1 MTRSVKIHE
10 SWMAVLQQEFEQDYF
25 KKLTEFVRTQYTLG
39 KVFPPP
45 GKIFNAFDLCPFDQ
59 VKVVI
64 LGQDP
69 YHGEGQA
76 HGLAFSVQD
85 GIKAPPSLKNIR
97 KEIQSDLG
105 VPSAF
110 QGSLEGWARQGIL
123 LLNTTLTVRAGEA
136 GSHQGQGWEKFTDAV
151 IQAISD
157 KKEDVV
163 FLLWGNHAQKKEAL
177 IDAQKHLILKAAH
190 PSPLSAY
197 NGFFGCRHFS
207 QANAH
212 LQKRGERVIVW

>member
-1 MTRSVKIHE
+1 MTRPVKIHE
-10 SWMAVLQQEFEQDYF
+10 SWVPVLQQEFEQDYF
-25 KKLTEFVRTQYTLG
+25 KKLSGFVRAQYTLG

-45 GKIFNAFDLCPFDQ
+45 GKIFNAFDLCHFDQ
-59 VKVVI
+59 VRVVI

-123 LLNTTLTVRAGEA
+123 LLNATLTVRAGEA
-136 GSHQGQGWEKFTDAV
+136 GSHQGQGWELFTDAV
-151 IQAISD
+151 IRAISE
-157 KKEDVV
+157 KKEGVV
-163 FLLWGNHAQKKEAL
+163 FLLWGNHAQKKGAL
-177 IDAQKHLILKAAH
+177 IDPKKHLVLKAAH
-190 PSPLSAY
+190 PSPLSAH

-207 QANAH
+207 QTNVH
-212 LQKRGERVIVW
+212 LEKNGQIPIRW